1 MQHSKSVD
9 LFNRAKQL
17 IPGGV
22 NSPVR
27 ACNAVGGQ
35 PIFIERGDKSR
46 LYDVDG
52 NEYIDYVMSWGP
64 LVLGHRPPEVIQALT
79 EVLETGTSFGAPTHL
94 ETQLAEMV
102 TAMVPSVE
110 MVRMVNSGTEATM
123 SAIRLARGF
132 TGRNI
137 IIKFDGCYH
146 GHADTLLVAAGSGVA
161 TLNIPGSPGVPESV
175 IQNTLSLPYNDIEG
189 FRQVMAQQGDQVAG
203 VILEPVAGNM
213 GMVPPKKG
221 FLEALREET
230 QKYGTVLIFDEV
242 MTGFRVAK
250 NGAQGLFN
258 ITPDLT
264 CFGKIIGGG
273 LPVGAYGGKKEIMD
287 QIAPTGPV
295 YQAGTLSGNPLAM
308 AAGIATLKA
317 LQKDGVY
324 ETLETRTRMLVTGLQ
339 AAADAA
345 GIPFQAGH
353 VGSMAGFFFT
363 ERSVVD
369 FEDAKTCDLDR
380 FAAFYR
386 GMLTKGIYLA
396 PSQFEACFVSLAH
409 TDKDIE
415 DTVAAAKTVMAE
427 I

>member
-1 MQHSKSVD
+1 MKHSKSVD
-9 LFNRAKQL
+9 LFSRAKQL

-35 PIFIERGDKSR
+35 PVFIQRADKSR

-52 NEYIDYVMSWGP
+52 NAYIDYVMSWGP
-64 LVLGHRPPEVIQALT
+64 LVLGHRPPEVIEALT
-79 EVLETGTSFGAPTHL
+79 RGLETGTSFGAPTHL
-94 ETQLAEMV
+94 EMHLAELV
-102 TAMVPSVE
+102 IGMVPSVE

-189 FRQVMAQQGDQVAG
+189 FKQIMAQQGDQVAG

-213 GMVPPKKG
+213 GMVPPEKG
-221 FLEALREET
+221 FLETLREET
-230 QKYGTVLIFDEV
+230 KKYGAVLIFDEV

-250 NGAQGLFN
+250 NCAQGLFH

-308 AAGIATLKA
+308 TAGIATLTA

-324 ETLETRTRMLVTGLQ
+324 ETLDARTGKLVTGLQ
-339 AAADAA
+339 AAADGA
-345 GIPFQAGH
+345 GIPLQSGH

-363 ERSVVD
+363 DRSVHD
-369 FEDAKTCDLDR
+369 FEDAKTSDLDR

-386 GMLTKGIYLA
+386 GMLAKGVYLA

-415 DTVAAAKTVMAE
+415 ETVAAAETVMAE
-427 I
+427 L